1 VRIWVSDPHGF
12 LELNALSDRSRA
24 RDAAKP
30 TAHGQR
36 AGRCRVTEGRPV
48 GDRAAEGRRLPIRDG
63 CPETRRD
70 RSQPADEDFAIG
82 EVWPV
87 LERRLSVGVGSQE
100 LVACAVDAVRGEG
113 RPETGQDAGL
123 PVDQRA
129 VAVEGQRVKGAV
141 VDFGRRRQ
149 IGATAAIRDQ
159 PLAPPVKFHD
169 ARWSVG
175 TR

>member
-1 VRIWVSDPHGF
+1 MAEDED
-12 LELNALSDRSRA
+12 LEVPGPVVLALLA
-24 RDAAKP
+24 
-30 TAHGQR
+30 T
-36 AGRCRVTEGRPV
+36 
-48 GDRAAEGRRLPIRDG
+48 
-63 CPETRRD
+63 
-70 RSQPADEDFAIG
+70 ADEQTDECAG
-82 EVWPV
+82 DEVD
-87 LERRLSVGVGSQE
+87 ERPHRPIVP
-100 LVACAVDAVRGEG
+100 G
-113 RPETGQDAGL
+113 RSESESGFPTPTGPETGQDAGL